1 MNERKFHHYVKD
13 KTGHVEM
20 EIFSE
25 DGETFELHFPRYEAI
40 ASYPFRM
47 EFKRILVEMILFAYD
62 EDEYKKFNERV
73 DSLYDFQRRYD
84 Y

>member
-13 KTGHVEM
+13 KTGYVEM

-25 DGETFELHFPRYEAI
+25 DGEIFKFRFPRYEAT
-40 ASYPFRM
+40 APYPFRM
-47 EFKRILVEMILFAYD
+47 ELKRIMVEMILFAYD
-62 EDEYKKFNERV
+62 EGEYKKFKERV
-73 DSLYDFQRRYD
+73 DGLYDLQRGHD